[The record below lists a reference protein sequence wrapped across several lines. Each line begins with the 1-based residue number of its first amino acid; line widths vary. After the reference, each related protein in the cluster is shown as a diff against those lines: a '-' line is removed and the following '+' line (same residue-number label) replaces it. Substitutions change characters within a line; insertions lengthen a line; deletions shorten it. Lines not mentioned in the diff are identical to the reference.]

1 MPRIL
6 SLPLPSAL
14 LLICAAW
21 LLWAVIA
28 HALVR
33 NPRGEPLAGLT
44 LIALRLY
51 ARRFHRLRV
60 EGAEHVPRTMHP
72 GPLIVVANHT
82 AGVDPVLVQAAVPFE
97 VKWMMGRDMMPA
109 ALADLWAFTGVIPV
123 NRNGADTTA
132 ARTAMRHLADG
143 GVIGIYPEGGIERP
157 PRTILPFQPGVGL
170 LIKRSGAPVLQ
181 VIIDGTPNT
190 PTAWGSL
197 FRRSPRAARLRFLP
211 VRDYRAPDLVHL
223 SAAEIADDL
232 RDRLIRQTGWPH
244 TRERSPET
252 QR

>member
-1 MPRIL
+1 ML
-6 SLPLPSAL
+6 SAL

-21 LLWAVIA
+21 LLWAALA

-33 NPRGEPLAGLT
+33 NPRREPLAGLT
-44 LIALRLY
+44 LIFLRLY
-51 ARRFHRLRV
+51 ARLFHRLRIDGR
-60 EGAEHVPRTMHP
+60 ENIPRAMHP
-72 GPLIVVANHT
+72 GPLVVVANHT

-97 VKWMMGRDMMPA
+97 IRWMMGRDMMPA
-109 ALADLWAFTGVIPV
+109 RLDELWAFTGVIPV

-132 ARTAMRHLADG
+132 ARSAMRHLADG

-157 PRTILPFQPGVGL
+157 PRTVLPFQPGVGL

-197 FRRSPRAARLRFLP
+197 FRRSSRGARLRFLP
-211 VRDYRAPDLVHL
+211 LRDYRAPDLAHL
-223 SAAEIADDL
+223 SAAEIAEDL
-232 RDRLIRQTGWPH
+232 RDRLIRETCWPH
-244 TRERSPET
+244 TRQRSAET